1 MPTACRLS
9 QTLDMD
15 HDSLVAVA
23 EDLEYLSQWG
33 SEITPGEI
41 RRGSAVLRRLLV
53 EDAYGSAWR
62 AIGRAKQPSLIAVG
76 LELLLGSDSN
86 KVTYALAGGAHFRG
100 MQMACMLLNKGATAI
115 GGSPPPP
122 IREDGYPFDR
132 VFTLSEYLS
141 SHSGVVEGHSFNRR
155 EVIKYLA
162 NVKGGVHLSAQQR
175 KAEEKLIARLGKIE
189 KKILVHNTDGLLV
202 EAVAIAQ
209 ALGSSAD
216 AKRYVQ
222 HVKSLSA

>member
-1 MPTACRLS
+1 
-9 QTLDMD
+9 MD

-23 EDLEYLSQWG
+23 EDLEFLSQWG
-33 SEITPGEI
+33 SEITNGEI
-41 RRGSAVLRRLLV
+41 RRGTAVLRRLLV
-53 EDAYGSAWR
+53 EDAYGTAWR
-62 AIGRAKQPSLIAVG
+62 AIGKAKQPSLIAVS
-76 LELLLGSDSN
+76 LELLLGNDSN
-86 KVTYALAGGAHFRG
+86 RVVYALAGGAHFRG
-100 MQMACMLLNKGATAI
+100 MRMACMLMNKGTMAI

-141 SHSGVVEGHSFNRR
+141 SHSGVAEGHAFTRR

-162 NVKGGVHLSAQQR
+162 NVKGGVHLSAKER
-175 KAEEKLIARLGKIE
+175 KTEEKLIARLGKIE
-189 KKILVHNTDGLLV
+189 KKIHVHHSDGLLV

-216 AKRYVQ
+216 AKLYVQ
-222 HVKSLSA
+222 HIRSLPPA